1 MKMKLTLLLLVSVFF
16 CLLVSCGMPTILS
29 LNSWEYV
36 LANTPITPVTNLVQG
51 TFKMDVDPGV
61 TFDLLNTNTKG
72 PSLMFFYTI
81 DDGTE
86 ADYTLNATDLNSFIT
101 GFASTYTKN
110 GYEGIPVTGSKEL
123 VTIKSY
129 SQNKDVYLYALSGK
143 GAGATFNASD
153 QYVLYATSDA
163 NNAELTSFTL
173 TKTDEPS
180 PGTGFSLELARTS
193 PGSSPPFSVNAT
205 KLYDYEGNPFLQT
218 RSDILA
224 KKDSSNHEYDFT
236 GDSPSTI
243 RIHLFVAFF
252 LEKPNTNNFW
262 SRLVYLD
269 AIPICPLIVSL

>member
-36 LANTPITPVTNLVQG
+36 LANIPITPVTNLVQG

-61 TFDLLNTNTKG
+61 TFDLLEDTNTKG

-86 ADYTLNATDLNSFIT
+86 ADYTLNATDLNSFTT
-101 GFASTYTKN
+101 GFARNYTKY
-110 GYEGIPVTGSKEL
+110 GYEGIPVTGSREL
-123 VTIKSY
+123 VAIKSY
-129 SQNKDVYLYALSGK
+129 SQNKDIYLYAVSGK
-143 GAGATFNASD
+143 GTGATFNAAD

-173 TKTDEPS
+173 TKTDEIS
-180 PGTGFSLELARTS
+180 PGTGFSLKLAKTS
-193 PGSSPPFSVNAT
+193 PGSSPSFSANAT
-205 KLYDYEGNPFLQT
+205 ELYDYEGNPFLQ
-218 RSDILA
+218 SLSAIEA
-224 KKDSSNHEYDFT
+224 KKADPSNHEYDFT
-236 GDSPSTI
+236 SESPSTI

-269 AIPICPLIVSL
+269 AIPITVT